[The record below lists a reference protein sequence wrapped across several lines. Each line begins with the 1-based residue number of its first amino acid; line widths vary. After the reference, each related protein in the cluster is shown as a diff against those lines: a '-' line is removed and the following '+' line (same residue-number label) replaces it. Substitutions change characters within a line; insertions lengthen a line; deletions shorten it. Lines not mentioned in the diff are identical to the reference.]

1 MTRFITLVFS
11 GLALAF
17 VALAFFPSVWLAVLA
32 LGATGA
38 CAWLT
43 IQRTQHFDRR
53 VDFLEGTLDAVP
65 QPLSVTDL
73 DMHWVFINKTTET
86 MLNKPRANAM
96 GRHCSEFKAPICNT
110 SKCGVNGLRSGCPQ
124 THFMHNMGDGTER
137 KMQVDTSYIT
147 DRRGKRIGQVE
158 IITDVQAQNELSAL
172 HAHLRNSLEQMSS
185 TMTEIESQTRGN
197 SGNATQAR
205 QLAAESRRRVE
216 GGIDEMRQLNLAM
229 DAITESSR
237 EITQINK
244 AIDEIAFQTNI
255 LALNAAVEAARAG
268 EAGAGF
274 AVVADEVRNLAAR
287 ASDAA
292 KRASEVIGR
301 SGTAVT
307 QGTTLAHKVI
317 DSLRVMGSDAQHV
330 DEVVQQIAEA
340 CSEQVQGIT
349 DVTRTFTQLGESA
362 GRTGARGQSSDLV
375 QIK

>member
-1 MTRFITLVFS
+1 MTRFMVLVFS
-11 GLALAF
+11 VLALAF
-17 VALAFFPSVWLAVLA
+17 VALALFPSVWLAALA
-32 LGATGA
+32 LCATGA

-43 IQRTQHFDRR
+43 IQRTRHFDRR

-110 SKCGVNGLRSGCPQ
+110 SKCGVNSLRSGCPQ
-124 THFMHNMGDGTER
+124 THFMFNTSDGER

-147 DRRGKRIGQVE
+147 DRHGKRIGQVE

-172 HAHLRNSLEQMSS
+172 HAHLSNSLEQMSS

-197 SGNATQAR
+197 SGNATEAR

-216 GGIDEMRQLNLAM
+216 GGIDEMRQLNFAM

-317 DSLRVMGSDAQHV
+317 DSLRAMGSDAQHV

-349 DVTRTFTQLGESA
+349 DVTRTFTQLGQSA
-362 GRTGARGQSSDLV
+362 SRTGVRGQSSDLV